1 VPPKEAG
8 WWMARGGVA
17 ATRRGWWP
25 VLAGSEM
32 LPDQIQHALRV
43 FEHVT
48 ILHPKHCQARG
59 AEKSLASLVPD
70 SRVLA
75 VVRRS
80 FQLDD
85 KSLFRAI
92 EVNDVGTDAV
102 LPPEF
107 PALQLRTLQ
116 YTP

>member
-1 VPPKEAG
+1 
-8 WWMARGGVA
+8 
-17 ATRRGWWP
+17 
-25 VLAGSEM
+25 M
-32 LPDQIQHALRV
+32 LPDQIQHALRI
-43 FEHVT
+43 FEH
-48 ILHPKHCQARG
+48 ILILQPQHRQARG
-59 AEKSLASLVPD
+59 AEKPLASLVPD

-85 KSLFRAI
+85 KSLLWAI

-107 PALQLRTLQ
+107 PALQLRALQ